1 MGKLGKNAR
10 KFAKKNLQS
19 VHKRQRKVKAMVNKR
34 FSSKRGGTG
43 AADDFIDP
51 NVPITRSFED
61 EGPVETSLDAIF
73 NDEDSDLTEDASSS
87 DGYVSEDS
95 NCANITQIEF
105 KESFPD
111 SGDESELAT
120 QNKAI
125 KLDLAKQKNKLDRL
139 IKKDPAFSKFL
150 ESYNH
155 DHDLSSDDEMFSDED
170 EVNNDGMQPEV
181 GGSSRVNSYKLLTK
195 SIIDSWCESVMEHES
210 LPALISLIN
219 GYRAA
224 CHHSVES
231 DTHGGVSSTQFQN
244 SEAFGN
250 LTMFM
255 LREADGIFRKFLGIS
270 SSSFKKEAVLDLKN
284 SSKWKDLKPL
294 VKSYLRSTIF
304 ILNQFTDA
312 ETLAF
317 SLSRLRASLILLAP
331 FPSLLRKLLK
341 IVVQLWATM
350 GEPISLCAFHIIRD
364 VSIVFNADYF
374 DVCVVKTY
382 KAYVARSGV
391 LDPASLN
398 HIQFLK
404 DSVLELCSLDLQKSS
419 SKALL
424 SVRLLAMMLKQG
436 LCEKKKEAVEKICTW
451 EYVFCIELWWLN
463 DLSSASRIF
472 IPVAS
477 FALDV
482 LEYASGQAATKHQD
496 GFDVSTT
503 INLPRQWIKS
513 RSFQQECVSSAIE
526 LLCAHFTQWSYHI
539 SFPELATIP
548 LIRLRKF
555 NDSTTDVGFKRTIQR
570 FIDQVEQNVDFVQ
583 KRRDDVAFSPKDFQS
598 VDTFLQLEKSSS
610 ITPFSQYY
618 KSIIANAAA
627 RKLASQEKNSCP
639 AETKTKKR
647 KEHTK
652 IETNSKDE
660 KEKAS
665 RPANGS
671 IQSRPKNNKKR
682 RTSKDFHLC

>member
-51 NVPITRSFED
+51 KVPITRSFED

-87 DGYVSEDS
+87 DGYLSEDS

-150 ESYNH
+150 ESYN
-155 DHDLSSDDEMFSDED
+155 HDLSSDDEMFSDED

-364 VSIVFNADYF
+364 VSIIFNADYF

-436 LCEKKKEAVEKICTW
+436 LCEKKKELIGFVYAHIEQEAVEKICTW

-627 RKLASQEKNSCP
+627 RKLASQEKN
-639 AETKTKKR
+639 R
-647 KEHTK
+647 Y
-652 IETNSKDE
+652 D
-660 KEKAS
+660 
-665 RPANGS
+665 
-671 IQSRPKNNKKR
+671 
-682 RTSKDFHLC
+682 

>member
-51 NVPITRSFED
+51 KVPITRSFED

-87 DGYVSEDS
+87 DGYLSEDS

-125 KLDLAKQKNKLDRL
+125 KLDLAKQKNKLERL

-150 ESYNH
+150 ESYN
-155 DHDLSSDDEMFSDED
+155 HDLSSDDEMFSDED
-170 EVNNDGMQPEV
+170 EVNNDGMQPED

-255 LREADGIFRKFLGIS
+255 LREADSIFRKFLGIS

-294 VKSYLRSTIF
+294 PSR
-304 ILNQFTDA
+304 
-312 ETLAF
+312 
-317 SLSRLRASLILLAP
+317 LSRLRASLILLAP

-364 VSIVFNADYF
+364 VSIIFNADYF

-598 VDTFLQLEKSSS
+598 VDTFLQ
-610 ITPFSQYY
+610 YY

-647 KEHTK
+647 MEHTK
-652 IETNSKDE
+652 IEANKKDE
-660 KEKAS
+660 KAS
-665 RPANGS
+665 QRANGS
-671 IQSRPKNNKKR
+671 IQSRPKKQQEEKNFKR
-682 RTSKDFHLC
+682 LIFICVKVMSIQSRSSSVHDFVTRIYSL

>member
-51 NVPITRSFED
+51 KVPITRSFED

-87 DGYVSEDS
+87 DGYLSEDS

-125 KLDLAKQKNKLDRL
+125 KLDLAKQKNKLERL

-150 ESYNH
+150 ESYN
-155 DHDLSSDDEMFSDED
+155 HDLSSDDEMFSDED
-170 EVNNDGMQPEV
+170 EVNNDGMQPED

-255 LREADGIFRKFLGIS
+255 LREADSIFRKFLGIS

-294 VKSYLRSTIF
+294 VK
-304 ILNQFTDA
+304 
-312 ETLAF
+312 
-317 SLSRLRASLILLAP
+317 LRASLILLAP

-364 VSIVFNADYF
+364 VSIIFNADYF

-451 EYVFCIELWWLN
+451 
-463 DLSSASRIF
+463 DASRIF

-610 ITPFSQYY
+610 ITPFFSVLQ
-618 KSIIANAAA
+618 KHHCKCRS
-627 RKLASQEKNSCP
+627 
-639 AETKTKKR
+639 
-647 KEHTK
+647 
-652 IETNSKDE
+652 
-660 KEKAS
+660 
-665 RPANGS
+665 
-671 IQSRPKNNKKR
+671 
-682 RTSKDFHLC
+682 

>member
-451 EYVFCIELWWLN
+451 
-463 DLSSASRIF
+463 DASRIF